1 MKVIALIFKVFSW
14 VVGSLLLLSAFS
26 AMSHV
31 ADSTLTAEIFIGLCF
46 AISFYLSGKIE
57 FFIAKI
63 FRDHSK
69 SKQDDSLLPRR
80 FFVFFVLF
88 ITFLLLNGSVNVGDH
103 KTVLSKVADKDRSRT
118 KRGYTYDITL
128 SYKNESVNIYV
139 DADVW
144 NHYAIGDCV
153 MIGVQR
159 GMFGFYVVKSHSLE
173 LNIPQIFRPC

>member
-1 MKVIALIFKVFSW
+1 M
-14 VVGSLLLLSAFS
+14 
-26 AMSHV
+26 
-31 ADSTLTAEIFIGLCF
+31 
-46 AISFYLSGKIE
+46 
-57 FFIAKI
+57 
-63 FRDHSK
+63 
-69 SKQDDSLLPRR
+69 
-80 FFVFFVLF
+80 FFVLF
-88 ITFLLLNGSVNVGDH
+88 ITCLLLNGSVNVGDH

-118 KRGYTYDITL
+118 KRGYSYDITL

-159 GMFGFYVVKSHSLE
+159 GIFGFYVVKSHSLD